1 MTYFFGTYT
10 SVLLVLASLVCAN
23 NGVVRAEDPFDI
35 DINELIDL
43 AVAQIE
49 DPIDKPISTVA
60 ICRNDTLAF
69 EDENPDVSDA
79 MFDYFGSMNI
89 VGLGGENENSMMAR
103 MFGSN
108 KNMGMSF
115 GSEEKEIYRQAC
127 DAAGG
132 YFLETTS
139 ENITMTCDWSS
150 ISITVGNLAGCNAN
164 TDECRE
170 NSIESVLQESMD
182 CIGMMK
188 CAWNDPP
195 KPPSSTTTTTTTTT
209 STTEVTDTTDSSSP
223 TTGLRVFSGLWL
235 IGLLV
240 GVVV

>member
-1 MTYFFGTYT
+1 MTYFFGTHN

-49 DPIDKPISTVA
+49 DPIDKPISTVD
-60 ICRNDTLAF
+60 ICNNDTLVF
-69 EDENPDVSDA
+69 QDENPDVSDA
-79 MFDYFGSMNI
+79 MLDYFGSMNTV

-108 KNMGMSF
+108 KNMGMFF

-127 DAAGG
+127 DAVGG

-139 ENITMTCDWSS
+139 ENITATCNCMQDHPLFSAIAHILGKYS
-150 ISITVGNLAGCNAN
+150 IRPIQVLFAILSGV
-164 TDECRE
+164 
-170 NSIESVLQESMD
+170 ESLSHSNYSHYVHVLNWHFLQ
-182 CIGMMK
+182 
-188 CAWNDPP
+188 
-195 KPPSSTTTTTTTTT
+195 
-209 STTEVTDTTDSSSP
+209 
-223 TTGLRVFSGLWL
+223 LF
-235 IGLLV
+235 
-240 GVVV
+240 